1 MASMRN
7 DGTPSSDEITAALAA
22 VYSYMADEQPA
33 ELAKPPA
40 YPWHIAAAL
49 EAQGLP
55 PTRNGAHRAWG
66 AVERAKRASRWS
78 YGITGL

>member
-1 MASMRN
+1 MAGMRN
-7 DGTPSSDEITAALAA
+7 DGTPPPDEITAALAA
-22 VYSYMADEQPA
+22 VYSYIADNQPA
-33 ELAKPPA
+33 DLDVPA
-40 YPWHIAAAL
+40 PRPWRTAAAL